1 MDKLTTE
8 RIKSFGVLAAS
19 LVTTANAVLALI
31 DWNPLPFSDTDAGTA
46 VSLALSVAV
55 DVWAWWRQNVVTK
68 AAAVGHDV
76 TANEKAAAK
85 QIDADHTETG
95 VAAQQN
101 AEAAATDGTTGL
113 TDAELQIINAQ
124 WLADINAAEDE
135 EAAQ

>member
-1 MDKLTTE
+1 MTKLTTE

-31 DWNPLPFSDTDAGTA
+31 GWNPLPFSDSDAGTA
-46 VSLALSVAV
+46 VSLVLSVGV
-55 DVWAWWRQNVVTK
+55 DVWAWWRQNVVTE

-85 QIDADHTETG
+85 QITADHTETG

-101 AEAAATDGTTGL
+101 ADAAAAETTGL
-113 TDAELQIINAQ
+113 TDAELKIITAQ
-124 WLADINAAEDE
+124 WLADINAAKSK
-135 EAAQ
+135 EATA